1 MIDIALQTAPTPYRM
16 FKRPPADATESIPA
30 NVRRSLV
37 ESLFADSRTMI
48 MGALAT
54 SVSAL
59 LIMAITRSEAPAVVS
74 VALFGV
80 VAVRLYLIREYQS
93 RSHTND
99 LADVRWLERA

>member
-1 MIDIALQTAPTPYRM
+1 
-16 FKRPPADATESIPA
+16 
-30 NVRRSLV
+30 
-37 ESLFADSRTMI
+37 MI

-99 LADVRWLERA
+99 LADVRWLERAYVLSASSYLLTIGLLPSPRSPSRMTRFF